1 MARGHVRKRGDSS
14 YQAIVYAGIDP
25 VTKRQRYL
33 RETARSRK
41 EAERALTRLLSQ
53 VDEQRTPNTSATVG
67 YLLDRWLELAQLE
80 LTTRDTYQAYLRRHV
95 RPALGTLPLRKLTVD
110 GLDRFYHQLA
120 RHGGRCPRCTTRA
133 AKGLPP
139 LHAGERYAPRPGAAA
154 TAVHEPDCAGGLPLA
169 AATVRQIHSILRRAL
184 DQAVRWGWIT
194 RNPASLASPPRL
206 TPRDVRPPRPEQVAA
221 LLNAAWARDPDFG
234 TLLWLG
240 VTTGAR
246 RGELC
251 ALRWPHVDFPARE
264 LLIERNLVQRGR
276 RRKEKATK
284 THQARRI
291 ALDEATMAILAEHR
305 DRCQQR
311 ATAARTSLRA
321 DGYVFSDVP
330 GGGTPLLPDSVTQR
344 FRRLA
349 RRLGVRTTLH
359 SFGRHY
365 AATQLLAAGVDLRT
379 VAGRLGHGGGGA
391 TTLRVYASF
400 VAAADRRAAELLGQQ
415 LNRPGQV
422 QPDQDETSQ
431 QRSGSD

>member
-1 MARGHVRKRGDSS
+1 M
-14 YQAIVYAGIDP
+14 
-25 VTKRQRYL
+25 
-33 RETARSRK
+33 
-41 EAERALTRLLSQ
+41 TR
-53 VDEQRTPNTSATVG
+53 VATG
-67 YLLDRWLELAQLE
+67 LA
-80 LTTRDTYQAYLRRHV
+80 
-95 RPALGTLPLRKLTVD
+95 PLG
-110 GLDRFYHQLA
+110 
-120 RHGGRCPRCTTRA
+120 
-133 AKGLPP
+133 
-139 LHAGERYAPRPGAAA
+139 AGERYAPRPGAAA
-154 TAVHEPDCAGGLPLA
+154 TAVHEPDCAGGLPPA
-169 AATVRQIHSILRRAL
+169 AATVRQVHSILRRAL

-206 TPRDVRPPRPEQVAA
+206 TPREVRPPRPDQVAA
-221 LLNAAWARDPDFG
+221 LLNAAWARDADFG

-251 ALRWPHVDFPARE
+251 ALRWPHVDVPARE

-291 ALDEATMAILAEHR
+291 ALDEATLAILAEHR

-311 ATAARTSLRA
+311 AAAAGTSLRG
-321 DGYVFSDVP
+321 DGYVFSDTP

-422 QPDQDETSQ
+422 QPGHDQTPQ
-431 QRSGSD
+431 QRAGSD

>member
-33 RETARSRK
+33 RQTAHTQR

-53 VDEQRTPNTSATVG
+53 VDEQRTPNTNATVG

-95 RPALGTLPLRKLTVD
+95 RPVLGGMPLRKLTVD
-110 GLDRFYHQLA
+110 VLDRFYLRLA
-120 RHGGRCPRCTTRA
+120 RHGGRCPRCMTRV
-133 AKGLPP
+133 AKGLAP
-139 LHAGERYAPRPGAAA
+139 LGAGERYALRPGAAA

-169 AATVRQIHSILRRAL
+169 AATVRQVHSILHRSL

-194 RNPASLASPPRL
+194 RNPASLASPPRIA
-206 TPRDVRPPRPEQVAA
+206 PREVRPPQPEQVAA

-240 VTTGAR
+240 VITGAR

-251 ALRWPHVDFPARE
+251 ALRWPHVDVPARE

-276 RRKEKATK
+276 QRKEKATK

-305 DRCQQR
+305 ERCQQR
-311 ATAARTSLRA
+311 AIAARTSLRG
-321 DGYVFSDVP
+321 DGYVFSDTP
-330 GGGTPLLPDSVTQR
+330 GGGAPLLPDSVTQR

-349 RRLGVRTTLH
+349 RRHGVPATLH

-422 QPDQDETSQ
+422 QPGHDQTPQ
-431 QRSGSD
+431 QRAGSD